1 MSGTIVNTV
10 IYHRWLTAKKA
21 EADAVAERRDL
32 EDQMVKEFGIA
43 KDLDGTT
50 KVEADGF
57 VIKIEG
63 RINKKI
69 DADKLQV
76 LASEAGLSEHLSSL
90 FRWKPEIN
98 ARVWNAASDAVTAPL
113 LGAITSTPGRPTFT
127 ITKD

>member
-1 MSGTIVNTV
+1 MNTL
-10 IYHRWLTAKKA
+10 YQRWLDAKKL
-21 EADAVAERRDL
+21 EATAVAERREL
-32 EDQMVKEFGIA
+32 EDQMVAEFSIP
-43 KDLDGTT
+43 KDLDGTL
-50 KVEADGF
+50 KREVDGYT
-57 VIKIEG
+57 IKMEG

-127 ITKD
+127 ITKE

>member
-1 MSGTIVNTV
+1 MSL
-10 IYHRWLTAKKA
+10 YQRWLEVKKM
-21 EADAVAERRDL
+21 ETLAVAERREL
-32 EDQMVKEFGIA
+32 EDLMAVQFAIP
-43 KDLDGTT
+43 KDLDGTI
-50 KVEADGF
+50 KQELDGY
-57 VIKIEG
+57 IIRMEG

-76 LASEAGLSEHLSSL
+76 LAAEAGISEHLSSL

-98 ARVWNAASDAVTAPL
+98 AKVWNAASNAVTQPL

>member
-1 MSGTIVNTV
+1 MTL
-10 IYHRWLTAKKA
+10 YQRWLDAKKL
-21 EADAVAERRDL
+21 EAAAVADRRQL
-32 EDQMVKEFGIA
+32 EDQMVAEFA
-43 KDLDGTT
+43 VPKDLDGTM
-50 KVEADGF
+50 KHELDGY

-76 LASEAGLSEHLSSL
+76 LAAETGLSEHLSSL

-98 ARVWNAASDAVTAPL
+98 AKAWNAAAEAVTQPL

>member
-1 MSGTIVNTV
+1 MSL
-10 IYHRWLTAKKA
+10 YQQWLDAKKL
-21 EADAVAERRDL
+21 EASAVVLRRDI
-32 EDQMVKEFGIA
+32 EDQMVASLSVA
-43 KDLDGTT
+43 KDLDGTV
-50 KVEADGF
+50 KKELDGY

-69 DADKLQV
+69 DAEKLQL
-76 LASEAGLSEHLSSL
+76 LAAEAGLSEHLSSL

-98 ARVWNAASDAVTAPL
+98 AKAWGSAADAVTLPL